1 MATVRSMAELL
12 GTFQPFHETLEMELY
27 PVLANNRVGVQA
39 REHIPISFL
48 VLNLRL
54 WEKEP
59 TKRT

>member
-1 MATVRSMAELL
+1 MAELL